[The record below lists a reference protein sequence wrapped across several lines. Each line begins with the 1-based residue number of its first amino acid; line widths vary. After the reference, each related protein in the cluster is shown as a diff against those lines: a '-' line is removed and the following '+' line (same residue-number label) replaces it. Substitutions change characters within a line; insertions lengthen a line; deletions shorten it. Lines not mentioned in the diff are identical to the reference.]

1 MTRKDFQLI
10 ANVIANTNPTD
21 RQCLALDFANALKAT
36 NPRFNIELFVNACL
50 RREVEDSGYKV
61 VGSG

>member
-36 NPRFNIELFVNACL
+36 NPRFNIELFVNACQ
-50 RREVEDSGYKV
+50 VKKSG
-61 VGSG
+61 